1 MKKLFT
7 LIELLVVIAI
17 IAILAAMLLPA
28 LNKAREKAKAVSCVN
43 KLKQSSLIHSTYAD
57 DFSGM
62 FLAEG
67 PNSSDSSRMP
77 YTSYLCGKYAAKCP
91 PYFPVKIVKKGNE
104 RNTSDMLLCPSIPG
118 ILAPGDG
125 EGQVP
130 QRVYGMFSYHYYL
143 SDLNDAPKVGN
154 FYISK
159 GNWYVLVSGKMK
171 QAAATPLLADSA
183 VPSEKSTTPG
193 YAYYLI
199 ANSNNA
205 YSSGIPGLLSARHS
219 NRSNIA
225 FADGHVE
232 SIEPKAFRG
241 GSVTLT
247 SFCDATNTRVVF

>member
-1 MKKLFT
+1 MKFKNSQDRGRIPAFQNAGLKDNVT
-7 LIELLVVIAI
+7 EIQLKDICEE
-17 IAILAAMLLPA
+17 ILADVC
-28 LNKAREKAKAVSCVN
+28 KVE
-43 KLKQSSLIHSTYAD
+43 D
-57 DFSGM
+57 GW
-62 FLAEG
+62 
-67 PNSSDSSRMP
+67 
-77 YTSYLCGKYAAKCP
+77 
-91 PYFPVKIVKKGNE
+91 VKIVKKGNE

-247 SFCDATNTRVVF
+247 SFCDTTNTRVVF